1 MLKTLRGWG
10 VPVGLLTLWG
20 IAAAYTVHALI
31 GMNAPSEVPVMY
43 APPMIIEMPKSPK
56 AS

>member
-1 MLKTLRGWG
+1 MLKTLREWG

-31 GMNAPSEVPVMY
+31 GMQNPPTPVMTL
-43 APPMIIEMPKSPK
+43 PPVVIEMPR
-56 AS
+56 ASNGS